1 MLTDDQLAA
10 RIGPRLRAE
19 LADLPVPDL
28 PTALRHRQARQ
39 ARRARITVALT
50 ALPVAAAA
58 FAAAAFLPGSAAQK
72 TAQPITQ
79 NTAYVLS
86 HVTRALDTVPAGTIM
101 FSRQTWG
108 INASVVYRWD
118 NGTRERT
125 EVFTHGG
132 RLETDGGA
140 VLTGSTLTG
149 IVIDYGRKTWEPWSF
164 TKDAADDPILSCAN
178 WHDIMLGSGNT
189 GETAAWLHDAVSCG
203 VLTAA
208 GTASVDGVTAIK
220 LTGSIGINSPATMT
234 YYVNPTTYLP
244 VRLVLGH
251 TLQADYQWLPPTP
264 ANLAKLALPA
274 PPAGFTQERG

>member
-10 RIGPRLRAE
+10 RIGPRLHAE

-28 PTALRHRQARQ
+28 ATALRHRQARQ
-39 ARRARITVALT
+39 ARRTRVTVALT
-50 ALPVAAAA
+50 TLPVAAAA
-58 FAAAAFLPGSAAQK
+58 FAAAVFLPGSAAQK
-72 TAQPITQ
+72 GTLNTTQ
-79 NTAYVLS
+79 NTAYVLTR
-86 HVTRALDTVPAGTIM
+86 VTRALTAVPAGTIM

-118 NGTRERT
+118 NGTRDRT
-125 EVFTHGG
+125 EVFTHVG
-132 RLETDGGA
+132 RLETDGGN
-140 VLTGSTLTG
+140 VLKGRTLTG
-149 IVIDYGRKTWEPWSF
+149 IVIDYGSRTWERWSF
-164 TKDAADDPILSCAN
+164 TKDAADNLIPSCAH
-178 WHDIMLGSGNT
+178 WPVIMVGSGNT

-220 LTGSIGINSPATMT
+220 LTGTIGINSPATMT

-251 TLQADYQWLPPTP
+251 SLQADFQWLPPTT
-264 ANLAKLALPA
+264 ANLAKLALPT
-274 PPAGFTQERG
+274 PPAGFTQVRG